1 MSLGKLN
8 IMEQGRQEEESS
20 SVKHAW
26 GGCVTQSMAGW
37 EAPEVLGK
45 WEDMTARMKE
55 DR

>member
-26 GGCVTQSMAGW
+26 GGRVTQSRAGW
-37 EAPEVLGK
+37 EAPEGSRK
-45 WEDMTARMKE
+45 GEDMTVRMKE